1 MHLMKCNKPDWRE
14 KPPGFFIRELATDS
28 GAEASNEHRIC
39 FLKNRP
45 VVLKSNFNFLL
56 KLVLLYVTIFL
67 PHPLPTASKKDL
79 HFNQV

>member
-14 KPPGFFIRELATDS
+14 KPPGFLTGSLQRKA

-39 FLKNRP
+39 FLKSRP
-45 VVLKSNFNFLL
+45 I
-56 KLVLLYVTIFL
+56 IFEKQFQL
-67 PHPLPTASKKDL
+67 PVKVSPALRYNLFAPSFAHASKKDL